1 MSSEEKNI
9 RLLDKRLDMLFN
21 SKEFTNALKVFNLTL
36 SQRHPINAGRARP
49 TDIFVT
55 YLRFSKRYVD
65 ENSTIRI
72 SVKIYTNS

>member
-1 MSSEEKNI
+1 M
-9 RLLDKRLDMLFN
+9 F
-21 SKEFTNALKVFNLTL
+21 LTL
-36 SQRHPINAGRARP
+36 SQRGLLNVGRARP

>member
-1 MSSEEKNI
+1 
-9 RLLDKRLDMLFN
+9 MLA
-21 SKEFTNALKVFNLTL
+21 KQQINLGTVGIIIKLAKKGTL
-36 SQRHPINAGRARP
+36 SQRDPINAGRARP